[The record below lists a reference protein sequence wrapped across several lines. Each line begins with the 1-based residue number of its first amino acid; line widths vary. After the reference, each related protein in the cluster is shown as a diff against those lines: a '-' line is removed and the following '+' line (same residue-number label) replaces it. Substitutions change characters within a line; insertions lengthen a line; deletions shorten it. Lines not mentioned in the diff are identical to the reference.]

1 MASVLNIGCDIVV
14 NNMNSEKTSPMIAR
28 FVRAYVLTARIFL
41 RYAFLFLANKVLSQS
56 FMEARWHKAH
66 LKTAKSIQHNILILK
81 GIFIKVGQMIS
92 IMTHFLPE
100 SITQELEGLQDS
112 VPPTPYPEV
121 ERQFLREF
129 NKLPHL
135 YFANFE
141 KKPIAS
147 ASLGQVHIAY
157 THDGIKLAVK
167 VQYPNIDKIV
177 YSDLKIL
184 RRICSLL
191 DLLFPKYG
199 IKKTYQEIREVILE
213 ELDFQNEGKNL
224 ELIQENLKEH
234 TEIVFPKVFW
244 EHSTSKILSLEFM
257 EGIKISNLEGL
268 KKLQIEPR
276 DVAEKIIHC
285 YCKQIFIDGV
295 YHADPHPGNF
305 LVRAKKS
312 EDSEKI
318 EPEIVMIDFGAV
330 AYISEPM
337 RKGMARFME
346 GVIKRDN
353 VIISQAM
360 KDMGFISGPQSEEV
374 FDKIVEFFY
383 ERLKDINFDEIKNF
397 KLDNLEKIEDILEF
411 RKLDISFRD
420 LFQSFNVP
428 KEWALLERSLIL
440 LVGLTTH
447 LDPKLDPMGIIIPY
461 AEQFVLGKDRTF
473 SDLVTDT
480 IKEVLLGYLK
490 LPTELQRSLKLLN
503 QGEIK
508 IRLKDSTQS
517 AKIIS
522 RALNRLTYT
531 ILGLGSFG
539 IAYTLEQSAFPN
551 YQWFYYS
558 SILFS
563 GLLAINFLKKGK

>member
-1 MASVLNIGCDIVV
+1 
-14 NNMNSEKTSPMIAR
+14 MNSEKASPIISR
-28 FVRAYVLTARIFL
+28 FIRAYVLTARIFF
-41 RYAFLFLANKVLSQS
+41 RYVFLFLANKIFSQS
-56 FMEARWHKAH
+56 FLESQWKKAH
-66 LKTAKSIQHNILILK
+66 QRTARSIKKNILILK

-100 SITQELEGLQDS
+100 SITQELEGLQDA

-121 ERQFLREF
+121 EKQFLQEF
-129 NKLPHL
+129 KKPPHV
-135 YFANFE
+135 YFAKFE
-141 KKPIAS
+141 KTPIAS
-147 ASLGQVHIAY
+147 ASLGQVHVA
-157 THDGIKLAVK
+157 HSHQGVKLAIK

-191 DLLFPKYG
+191 DLFFPQYG

-224 ELIQENLKEH
+224 ELIEKNLKEH

-244 EHSTSKILSLEFM
+244 EHSTSKILTLEFM
-257 EGIKISNLEGL
+257 DGIKISNLEGL
-268 KKLQIEPR
+268 KQLQIDPR
-276 DVAEKIIHC
+276 DVAEKIIHA
-285 YCKQIFIDGV
+285 YCKQIFIDGA

-305 LVRAKKS
+305 LVRAVKS
-312 EDSEKI
+312 PDTQKTQ
-318 EPEIVMIDFGAV
+318 PEIVMIDFGAV

-397 KLDNLEKIEDILEF
+397 KLDKLENIEEILEF

-473 SDLVTDT
+473 ADLVTDT
-480 IKEVLLGYLK
+480 VKEVLLGYLK

-508 IRLKDSTQS
+508 IRLKENSQN
-517 AKIIS
+517 AKTIS
-522 RALNRLTYT
+522 RALNRLTYS

-539 IAYTLEQSAFPN
+539 IAYNLQQSAFSH

-558 SILFS
+558 SVVFS
-563 GLLAINFLKKGK
+563 GLLLLNFLKREK